1 MQGSMMHL
9 HDDVRCYLDDVWG
22 CAECPAQCAPVLVR
36 DPGGWLMGGMTDWV
50 EASRWSP
57 DPQCHGWGAPSAVP

>member
-1 MQGSMMHL
+1 M
-9 HDDVRCYLDDVWG
+9 DDVWG